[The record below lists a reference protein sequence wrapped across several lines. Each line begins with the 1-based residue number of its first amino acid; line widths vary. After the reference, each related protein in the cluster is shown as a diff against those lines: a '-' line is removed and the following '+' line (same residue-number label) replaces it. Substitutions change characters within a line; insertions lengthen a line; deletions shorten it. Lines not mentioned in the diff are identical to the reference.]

1 MTQDRIALALSDKEF
16 AAMMK
21 EFDLSGVEPCS
32 FAPQCIE
39 PVESGCGSG
48 RQARRPRPTSRTVKS
63 FGL

>member
-1 MTQDRIALALSDKEF
+1 
-16 AAMMK
+16 MMK
-21 EFDLSGVEPCS
+21 EFDLSGEWMREQLAS
-32 FAPQCIE
+32 NRAASAPQCIE